1 MKLAIIGTGYV
12 GLITGACFAEF
23 GYQTVCIDKDENRIK
38 ELNNAQCP
46 FHEPGIDAL
55 LDKHLN
61 KTKLLS
67 FSNSLSGSIND
78 ADIIFIT
85 VGTPSKRLENDA
97 DLSYVWN
104 VAEEIS
110 NKISK

>member
-23 GYQTVCIDKDENRIK
+23 GYKTVCIDKDEARVND
-38 ELNNAQCP
+38 LNNSQCP
-46 FHEPGIDAL
+46 FYEPGIDNL
-55 LDKHLN
+55 LNKHLN

-67 FSNSLSGSIND
+67 FTNSLSKSVND

-85 VGTPSKRLENDA
+85 VGTPSKRIENDA
-97 DLSYVWN
+97 D
-104 VAEEIS
+104 
-110 NKISK
+110 